1 MSALSRAYT
10 RKAVAK
16 ALRVLANRIYPE
28 IPTILVVRE
37 PRFDYYGS
45 PITIFGDN
53 AEAIREKLLRDQRV
67 DTYAGLMVSEVPRI
81 RDFGV

>member
-37 PRFDYYGS
+37 PRFDYYGL
-45 PITIFGDN
+45 T
-53 AEAIREKLLRDQRV
+53 RV
-67 DTYAGLMVSEVPRI
+67 RA
-81 RDFGV
+81 